1 MERGAAVGGKTVTS
15 GCFISIEGGEGAGK
29 STQIR
34 MLAERLEGRGL
45 LVDVTREPGGTEG
58 AEAIRA
64 LLLGGGDDRW
74 GAEAEALLFAAA
86 RSDHVAKRIKP
97 ALAKGIWVISDRYL
111 DSSRAYQGASLGLSD
126 AAIMQ
131 LHDIGSRGFLP
142 HRTIILDL
150 PLADARERTRQRDGD
165 ESDRIGGRGD
175 VFHQRVRDA
184 FLAIAA
190 AEPAR
195 VRVVDARGDAN
206 DVADRLFAQ
215 IADMLP

>member
-1 MERGAAVGGKTVTS
+1 MGR
-15 GCFISIEGGEGAGK
+15 FISIEGGEGAGK

-34 MLAERLEGRGL
+34 MLAERLGAHGL
-45 LVDVTREPGGTEG
+45 AVDITREPGGTEG
-58 AEAIRA
+58 AEAIRG

-131 LHDIGSRGFLP
+131 LHAIGSGGFLP
-142 HRTIILDL
+142 ERTIILDL
-150 PLADARERTRQRDGD
+150 PLADSRERTKQRDGG
-165 ESDRIGGRGD
+165 ESDRIGGRD
-175 VFHQRVRDA
+175 DAFHQRVRDA
-184 FLAIAA
+184 FLAIAE
-190 AEPAR
+190 AEPHR
-195 VRVVDARGDAN
+195 VRVVDARGTAA
-206 DVADRLFAQ
+206 DVGDSLFAQ
-215 IADMLP
+215 IADLLP